1 MSKITAAL
9 EAAVA
14 TVIAATPAEGERQ
27 TNRQRVESERACATI
42 LKLIA
47 PRIRHFSRQYGLLAH

>member
-9 EAAVA
+9 EDAVA
-14 TVIAATPAEGERQ
+14 LVIANTPAEGAPQ
-27 TNRQRVESERACATI
+27 TNRQRVHADRAFATI

-47 PRIRHFSRQYGLLAH
+47 PRIRHFIRQ